1 MRCAV
6 SGRGWLLKCKC
17 NVLLP
22 AGGNNLTCVCDE
34 NVNVVKKEKRLIGC
48 SDTIILS
55 EENTSIQTLQ
65 TDEPG
70 HLLIPLTVNILV
82 FSSAQKDY
90 YYIFI
95 SLCGGGFKGK
105 PC

>member
-1 MRCAV
+1 M

-34 NVNVVKKEKRLIGC
+34 NVNVVKKEKRRIGC

-55 EENTSIQTLQ
+55 EENTPIQTLQ

-70 HLLIPLTVNILV
+70 HLLIPVNTLV
-82 FSSAQKDY
+82 FSSVQKDY

-95 SLCGGGFKGK
+95 SLCGGGGFKGK
-105 PC
+105 PW